1 MNSKKRKIPC
11 KSPLQKRKINIAGK
25 DWINSKYK
33 KIISYLTALIRKSN
47 EALEKS
53 LNVRDSLSS
62 LLCTLQNSSEFW
74 TDMPFVPLH
83 SMKNCWFLD
92 ENYYE
97 PLKYDKY
104 KHMPVKQRTDEWH
117 RLRNGAFVTGCT
129 EQQAWMAA
137 KYIVVVW
144 QGPFFNK
151 RKKKQVKI
159 FAEPC
164 SMAQIM
170 K

>member
-1 MNSKKRKIPC
+1 MFEQKKNHFEIVKTSCENITNLNKTDSINSIKKVLEIMNKSSFELKEKKNSMQ
-11 KSPLQKRKINIAGK
+11 KSLTEKLNIAGK

-104 KHMPVKQRTDEWH
+104 IHIPVKQRTDE
-117 RLRNGAFVTGCT
+117 
-129 EQQAWMAA
+129 
-137 KYIVVVW
+137 
-144 QGPFFNK
+144 
-151 RKKKQVKI
+151 
-159 FAEPC
+159 
-164 SMAQIM
+164 
-170 K
+170 

>member
-1 MNSKKRKIPC
+1 MQ
-11 KSPLQKRKINIAGK
+11 KSLTEKINIAGK

-33 KIISYLTALIRKSN
+33 KIISYLAALIRKSN
-47 EALEKS
+47 EVLEKS

-83 SMKNCWFLD
+83 SMKKCWFLD

-104 KHMPVKQRTDEWH
+104 KHIPVKQRTDE
-117 RLRNGAFVTGCT
+117 
-129 EQQAWMAA
+129 
-137 KYIVVVW
+137 
-144 QGPFFNK
+144 
-151 RKKKQVKI
+151 
-159 FAEPC
+159 
-164 SMAQIM
+164 
-170 K
+170 

>member
-1 MNSKKRKIPC
+1 MFEQKKNHFEIVKTSCENITNLNKTDSINSIKKVLEIMNKSSFELKEKKNSMQ
-11 KSPLQKRKINIAGK
+11 KSLTQKLNIAGK

-104 KHMPVKQRTDEWH
+104 KHIPVKQRTDE
-117 RLRNGAFVTGCT
+117 
-129 EQQAWMAA
+129 
-137 KYIVVVW
+137 
-144 QGPFFNK
+144 
-151 RKKKQVKI
+151 
-159 FAEPC
+159 
-164 SMAQIM
+164 
-170 K
+170 